1 MKIGIIGGS
10 IAGCFAAI
18 LLRKEGHEVTVFERS
33 KTALVGRGGG
43 VGTIITLLKQLQE
56 EGILKEEFP
65 CFEISKMSF
74 IGKKEDTEPYG
85 KVACSMPMN
94 FYVFQWNALWKSLRN
109 HIPDKNYK
117 KGVNVISAKT
127 TSDKSIELL
136 TEKGEKENFDFVLF
150 ADGYRSLGRQILFP
164 DKKLTYRG
172 YILWRGLLPE
182 SEIEDN
188 ELLKDSILRL
198 SYKNVPG
205 HNVMYFIPNQNGST
219 KKGERVFNWAA
230 YIKIPPAELHE
241 LMTDKKGE
249 LKNGTLPPGTIQKR
263 NIQKL
268 KEVVGKN
275 TPHYYADIVAK
286 TKDSYIQVIY
296 TMDLDAYYKDNIC
309 LIGDAGMVAQPFTG
323 SGIFKGYNNVKDLI
337 SCMRE
342 QSNLEN
348 ALKQWNEKQTRE
360 GKQILA
366 LGQQMEKAFIWNQLD
381 FANVNE
387 ETAISWWKKA
397 VTFPEF
403 FNHQ

>member
-18 LLRKEGHEVTVFERS
+18 LLRKEGHEVTIFERS
-33 KTALVGRGGG
+33 NTALVGRGGG
-43 VGTIITLLKQLQE
+43 VGTIIALLKQLQE

-65 CFEISKMSF
+65 CFKISKMSL

-109 HIPDKNYK
+109 HIPDKNYR
-117 KGVNVISAKT
+117 KGVNVINAKT
-127 TSDKSIELL
+127 ASDKGIELH
-136 TEKGEKENFDFVLF
+136 TEKGEKENFDLVLF
-150 ADGYRSLGRQILFP
+150 ADGYRSLGRQLLFP

-230 YIKIPPAELHE
+230 YIKIPPAELHQ
-241 LMTDKKGE
+241 LMTDKKGI

-268 KEVVGKN
+268 KEVLRKN
-275 TPHYYADIVAK
+275 TPRYYADIVAK

-296 TMDLDAYYKDNIC
+296 TMDLDTYYKDKMC